1 MLFKGTILFED
12 LGKFCYHFPM
22 IFENLD
28 MRPKTYGSKAKA
40 PCPHNRRRSNM
51 MLNPLNLKHLNRIDE
66 SDADMITL
74 NLEDAIAPERKREAL
89 ENIALFLSHMEQSRS
104 FIVVRTNP
112 IGEGGEAE
120 IAFLNDFAFD
130 AVRVAKV
137 KDQYEIARAL
147 TLLDEKK
154 ELHISLE
161 TKEAFEKLTT
171 LRIDPR
177 LTTANLGILDL
188 LTSLELPQSLVQ
200 RGNPTIDY
208 ILSKFLVDAK
218 TAGIHPVGFM
228 FQEYHDTESFR
239 AWCQREKMMGFES
252 KACMGPKQV
261 SIANEVF
268 GVDNEA
274 LTRARHIKAA
284 FEAHAA
290 KGINGFMDKK
300 YDIFV
305 DEPIYR
311 DALLLLESHG
321 EER

>member
-1 MLFKGTILFED
+1 
-12 LGKFCYHFPM
+12 M

-28 MRPKTYGSKAKA
+28 TMPKTFGTKHKA
-40 PCPHNRRRSNM
+40 PCSHRRRRSNM
-51 MLNPLNLKHLNRIDE
+51 MLNPLNLKHLNRMDE

-89 ENIALFLSHMEQSRS
+89 ENIALFLSHMERSQS

-112 IGEGGEAE
+112 IGEGGEEE

-137 KDQYEIARAL
+137 KNQYDIARAL
-147 TLLDEKK
+147 TLLDAQK

-161 TKEAFEKLTT
+161 TKEAFRSLTT

-188 LTSLELPQSLVQ
+188 LTSLGLPQSLVQ
-200 RGNPTIDY
+200 LGNPTIDY
-208 ILSKFLVDAK
+208 ILSKFLVDAQ

-228 FQEYHDTESFR
+228 FQEYNDTETFR

-261 SIANEVF
+261 AIANEVF
-268 GVDNEA
+268 GLGDEEKV
-274 LTRARHIKAA
+274 RAQHIKAA

-290 KGINGFMDKK
+290 KGINGFMDET
-300 YDIFV
+300 YGIFI

-311 DALLLLESHG
+311 DALLVLG
-321 EER
+321 ENR